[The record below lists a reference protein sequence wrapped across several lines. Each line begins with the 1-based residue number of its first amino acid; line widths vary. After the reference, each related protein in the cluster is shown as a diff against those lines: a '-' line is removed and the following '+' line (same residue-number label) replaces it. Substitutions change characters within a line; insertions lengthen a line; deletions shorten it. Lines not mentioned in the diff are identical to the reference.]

1 MNIRE
6 KIYTEWLH
14 LRLTV
19 EQSKRLEENAS
30 KLKLKQREFIRRIIM
45 GEFIYVK
52 YLGVLIMLAKRQGNL
67 LNQIA
72 KHCNE
77 TQQAGDEILP
87 LLRKIDKNYELILN
101 KIERL
106 KK

>member
-1 MNIRE
+1 MNTRE
-6 KIYTEWLH
+6 KIYTEKFH
-14 LRLTV
+14 LWLTV
-19 EQSKRLEENAS
+19 KQAEKFTENAS
-30 KLKLKQREFIRRIIM
+30 KLKLKKREYLRRIIM

-77 TQQAGDEILP
+77 TQQAGGEILT
-87 LLRKIDKNYELILN
+87 LLKRIDKNYEKILA
-101 KIERL
+101 KIERIE
-106 KK
+106 K